1 MAPIDF
7 PSLIRRLTD
16 EGGIAAIARNPRA
29 QFGTPQRPR
38 LGARLMPERLV
49 PTNAYTESNIRLL
62 TIIAN
67 AGPRYGPVQIKNGQ
81 ISASFDVVLGHS
93 DIGRELSGQDL
104 DAIREYLAQNMTLP
118 ALANLSDFADIALNR
133 ALTDHN
139 ERNIWDAIVDAQN
152 TLLGDNGFETV
163 VEYIDP
169 PGHRVA
175 AGGDYTDPTYDPI
188 PDLIAGK
195 TLLAT
200 KGKRPAGIYASTE
213 VLNTLLANPKVQART
228 GNAVFIDGAFQTQ
241 NPMTTP
247 EALNRVLL
255 ANGLPPVTT
264 YDEHRVLP
272 QARRDGDD
280 LARRRGPRGGPRRG
294 RQHRAPRV
302 ARLPRRGRGAGRGRA
317 GPRDPDG
324 VPPRQAAPHRGRG
337 LADLRARDDRPRV
350 GVRHHGHRDGLIA
363 PNPTTERRTHH
374 MAQRLFRRAVV
385 WGGRIYRA
393 GV

>member
-1 MAPIDF
+1 
-7 PSLIRRLTD
+7 
-16 EGGIAAIARNPRA
+16 
-29 QFGTPQRPR
+29 
-38 LGARLMPERLV
+38 
-49 PTNAYTESNIRLL
+49 
-62 TIIAN
+62 
-67 AGPRYGPVQIKNGQ
+67 
-81 ISASFDVVLGHS
+81 
-93 DIGRELSGQDL
+93 
-104 DAIREYLAQNMTLP
+104 MTLP

-264 YDEHRVLP
+264 YDETYNTSTGTEFFLKRDVMVMTSRADEDRVVDLGAGANIALP
-272 QARRDGDD
+272 ESLGYLAVGVAQGEGAPGRVIQMEYRRDK
-280 LARRRGPRGGPRRG
+280 PRRIEG
-294 RQHRAPRV
+294 EGWQTSAPV
-302 ARLPRRGRGAGRGRA
+302 MT
-317 GPRDPDG
+317 DPESVFVITDIVTG
-324 VPPRQAAPHRGRG
+324 
-337 LADLRARDDRPRV
+337 
-350 GVRHHGHRDGLIA
+350 
-363 PNPTTERRTHH
+363 
-374 MAQRLFRRAVV
+374 
-385 WGGRIYRA
+385 
-393 GV
+393 